1 MPGNLQSS
9 AGRRIPTDAQIARVK
24 WSAQPQTIYI
34 KNGLRLVAYP
44 DGRKVWLA
52 RWRNNG
58 REIVRR
64 IGEWP
69 STRTRAARAELARL
83 KRAAA
88 LGLPVDGAR
97 VSAQTLAQFS
107 DRYMAE
113 VVQKRRKTPET
124 IQRWLDREIL
134 PPLGA
139 KPLKLLTA
147 ADVRGIVFRK
157 RDAGRPAA
165 AAAMLDLM
173 KRVFDYAMV
182 CGLVESNPAKATP
195 RRFVG
200 RLRPRT
206 RVLDQ
211 AELRLFLS
219 KVVDARLGSSH
230 SIALRLLLLTL
241 CRKSEL
247 LRAKWGD
254 VDLEKGTIEIR
265 PEESKSGRSHVVFLS
280 RQAQALL
287 CCLRPLD
294 GCNTQECIFPAQS
307 SRTQPASV
315 EGINKA
321 MARVKW
327 GMARFTPH
335 DLRRTACTMLYELGY
350 RSEWIEK
357 AMNHAVAGVKGVYN
371 KAQYAEER
379 RAMLQAWGDFLE
391 GLNGF

>member
-9 AGRRIPTDAQIARVK
+9 AVRRIPTDAQIARVK

-52 RWRNNG
+52 RWRTNG

-97 VSAQTLAQFS
+97 GS
-107 DRYMAE
+107 
-113 VVQKRRKTPET
+113 
-124 IQRWLDREIL
+124 
-134 PPLGA
+134 A

-327 GMARFTPH
+327 GMPRFTPH

-371 KAQYAEER
+371 NAQYAEER